1 MSVIPGSFPQQELQE
16 PPGPVSESASK
27 AVEQE
32 ELEVFAKRHDGHNKT
47 RYQITIIKQLQS
59 LIYILIAFQFL
70 KYCHSAC
77 IVPVI
82 IHASSQLL
90 LSCGS
95 LTFARSRAELTWLP
109 AMINAINQTPGLQ
122 DWEKEKRQST
132 IFRRVCWYMYAKTF
146 FVGFYHGLVV
156 TWLVLIANDNNLAAI
171 EHGSWW
177 FVSFIGESTP
187 SVLAVM
193 PWYKK
198 MVVLGL
204 PQLLITDVL
213 IMILQLVLF
222 QCVFRQSTLTY
233 LGRRLNDETLIIRT
247 SMVDPVSPI
256 PHINQAPMVLRVRL
270 YESLRKEAVL
280 DEE

>member
-1 MSVIPGSFPQQELQE
+1 
-16 PPGPVSESASK
+16 
-27 AVEQE
+27 
-32 ELEVFAKRHDGHNKT
+32 
-47 RYQITIIKQLQS
+47 
-59 LIYILIAFQFL
+59 
-70 KYCHSAC
+70 
-77 IVPVI
+77 
-82 IHASSQLL
+82 
-90 LSCGS
+90 
-95 LTFARSRAELTWLP
+95 
-109 AMINAINQTPGLQ
+109 
-122 DWEKEKRQST
+122 
-132 IFRRVCWYMYAKTF
+132 MYAKTF